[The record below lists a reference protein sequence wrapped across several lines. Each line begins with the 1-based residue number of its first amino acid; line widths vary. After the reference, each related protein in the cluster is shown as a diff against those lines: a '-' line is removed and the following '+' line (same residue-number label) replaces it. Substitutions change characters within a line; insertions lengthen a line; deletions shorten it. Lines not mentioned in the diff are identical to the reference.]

1 MTPLDLPTGILTF
14 LFTDIEGST
23 RLLQDLGSGYAAVQ
37 DNHALLMRQAISE
50 AGGTEVRTVGDAFF
64 AVFSSALDAMRAA
77 TSAQRA
83 FATSPWPHG
92 VHAPG
97 PHGDA
102 HGSGDA
108 RG

>member
-1 MTPLDLPTGILTF
+1 MTPLDLPQGSLTF

-64 AVFSSALDAMRAA
+64 AVFSSALGAVRAA

-83 FATSPWPHG
+83 FATRPWPACRA
-92 VHAPG
+92 APG